1 MALQDLESFLAKVE
15 QNPDLQEQLSQLD
28 LQGVLQLAAKEG
40 FQLRA
45 ADLLRAQAE
54 QILAMSDDDLDLLV
68 EGGLDDLF
76 DMQDFQA
83 YLDRGETERARSVLE
98 ALRRVLFDV
107 DVRASVA
114 PTVDEQVTI
123 EETLEE
129 LTQLA
134 SETAGAE

>member
-15 QNPDLQEQLSQLD
+15 QNPDLQERLSQLD
-28 LQGVLQLAAKEG
+28 VQGALQLAAKEG

-83 YLDRGETERARSVLE
+83 YLDRS
-98 ALRRVLFDV
+98 
-107 DVRASVA
+107 
-114 PTVDEQVTI
+114 
-123 EETLEE
+123 
-129 LTQLA
+129 
-134 SETAGAE
+134 

>member
-15 QNPDLQEQLSQLD
+15 QNPDLQEQLSQLN
-28 LQGVLQLAAKEG
+28 LQEVLQLAAKEG

-54 QILAMSDDDLDLLV
+54 QILAMSDDELDLLV

-83 YLDRGETERARSVLE
+83 YLDRS
-98 ALRRVLFDV
+98 
-107 DVRASVA
+107 
-114 PTVDEQVTI
+114 
-123 EETLEE
+123 
-129 LTQLA
+129 
-134 SETAGAE
+134 